1 MKPWLKY
8 LLSIP
13 ENERIAIIAV
23 LEALKLGK
31 TETLDI
37 KKLSGHEALYRI
49 RVGERRIVV
58 MKKDGRFEI
67 VTIGPRSSSYR
78 NLR

>member
-31 TETLDI
+31 TETLDM

>member
-23 LEALKLGK
+23 LEALKFGK
-31 TETLDI
+31 TEALDL
-37 KKLSGHEALYRI
+37 KKLSGHETLYRI

-58 MKKDGRFEI
+58 TKQDGRFEV
-67 VTIGPRSSSYR
+67 VTIGPRSSAYR
-78 NLR
+78 NLG